1 MSTAHLLLQQA
12 VQGLCPMAEEELIA
26 FCAAWES
33 GSAGR
38 LKELTPAGETEKYL
52 YFIVHGV
59 QRVVHRTESG
69 KETTLVFS
77 YPPSFGGVL
86 NSFLLQK
93 PSPYAFET
101 LSKTNYL
108 RLHWKDFDQLCT
120 RYPSVRAMVQT
131 GLAHTLDGLL
141 ERISELQAATAEE
154 KFKNLLRR
162 SPHILQLVP
171 HKYLATYI
179 GIDPTNFSKFLNKVQ
194 L

>member
-1 MSTAHLLLQQA
+1 MPEQ
-12 VQGLCPMAEEELIA
+12 VAEA

-33 GSAGR
+33 GSAER
-38 LKELTPAGETEKYL
+38 MVELTAAGETEHYL
-52 YFIVHGV
+52 YFITQGV

-86 NSFLLQK
+86 NSFLLQR
-93 PSPYAFET
+93 PSAYAFET
-101 LSKTNYL
+101 LSRTEYL
-108 RLHWKDFDQLCT
+108 RLHWSDFETFCATHQEIQ
-120 RYPSVRAMVQT
+120 AMVQT

-141 ERISELQAATAEE
+141 ERISELQVATAEE